1 MGVNVMFKA
10 VLSDVDLLKNTIPII
25 ADIIDEGVFKIDQNG
40 ISLLSPDRAM
50 VAVVDLKI
58 LSTAFDE
65 YNAAQE
71 EYMGL
76 NLANLSAVLK
86 RIGSGDKLIMEL
98 PEGGNRLKLTIR
110 GNGTRM
116 FEIPILDI
124 KSEKPPIDKLNFTGR
139 LELESSMVE
148 QGISDAE
155 IIGDSVF
162 FEANGETFRMYAK
175 GDISS
180 AEMQIGKSDKGVLD
194 LKAEGSVKSQYPLE
208 YLRKMIKAGKI
219 SQQMTLEFGTDY
231 PVRMGFKSVDKMT
244 ISFVLAPRVES

>member
-1 MGVNVMFKA
+1 MFKA
-10 VLSDVDLLKNTIPII
+10 VLSDVDLLKGTIPII
-25 ADIIDEGVFKIDQNG
+25 AEIVDEGVFRVDQNG

-50 VAVVDLKI
+50 VAVVNLKI

-65 YNAAQE
+65 YNATGE
-71 EYMGL
+71 DYMGL
-76 NLANLSAVLK
+76 NLANFSAVLK
-86 RIGSGDKLIMEL
+86 RLGTGDKLVMEL
-98 PEGGNRLKLTIR
+98 TEGDNKLKLTIK
-110 GNGTRM
+110 GNGVRT

-124 KSEKPPIDKLNFTGR
+124 KTEKPPIDKLNFTGKMEVEAN
-139 LELESSMVE
+139 LIE

-162 FEANGETFRMYAK
+162 FEADGETFRMYAR
-175 GDISS
+175 GDVSS
-180 AEMQIGKSDKGVLD
+180 AQMEVKKSDKGVLD
-194 LKAEGSVKSQYPLE
+194 LKAEGSIKSQYPLE

-231 PVRMGFKSVDKMT
+231 PVRMGFKSVDKME

>member
-1 MGVNVMFKA
+1 MFKA
-10 VLSDVDLLKNTIPII
+10 VLSDVDLLKGTIPII
-25 ADIIDEGVFKIDQNG
+25 AEIVDEGVFRVDQNG

-50 VAVVDLKI
+50 VAVVNLKI

-65 YNAAQE
+65 YNATGE
-71 EYMGL
+71 DYMGL
-76 NLANLSAVLK
+76 NLANFSAVLK
-86 RIGSGDKLIMEL
+86 RLGTGDKLIMEL
-98 PEGGNRLKLTIR
+98 TEGDNKLKLIIK
-110 GNGTRM
+110 GNGVRT

-124 KSEKPPIDKLNFTGR
+124 KTEKPPIDKLNFTGKMEVEAS
-139 LELESSMVE
+139 LIE

-162 FEANGETFRMYAK
+162 FEADGEAFRMYAR
-175 GDISS
+175 GDVSS
-180 AEMQIGKSDKGVLD
+180 AQMEVRKSDKGVLD

-231 PVRMGFKSVDKMT
+231 PVRMGFKSVDKME